1 MLDAAGQG
9 PLSPKMGNAAVT
21 DRVAGRRKAPCCDG
35 HHIATAEIPLSVGP
49 KVARES
55 PSRLERVTASGP
67 CSRYSR
73 GLLSSSWFQ
82 LWLVWGL
89 GRNGRRSPTLRIVG
103 ASTADPS
110 LADITHN
117 GAQPYARAADLE
129 IKPAPVVDRG
139 ARDGAPEQAQP
150 EEAKINPQPAHASAA
165 PPAPQVKLAS
175 TAERPF
181 GEKVPGETRQAA
193 EQQPPK
199 QDDRSAREPGQEREV
214 HRAQNEANRT
224 QGNVA
229 KREKSDRAVQNR
241 NSRHPPRCS
250 AQMIFAERKP

>member
-1 MLDAAGQG
+1 MFTIFKRLAFVVLVSAVVGLGAWAQWTAFTDAA
-9 PLSPKMGNAAVT
+9 L
-21 DRVAGRRKAPCCDG
+21 
-35 HHIATAEIPLSVGP
+35 
-49 KVARES
+49 
-55 PSRLERVTASGP
+55 
-67 CSRYSR
+67 
-73 GLLSSSWFQ
+73 
-82 LWLVWGL
+82 
-89 GRNGRRSPTLRIVG
+89 VG

-150 EEAKINPQPAHASAA
+150 EGAKINPQPAHASAA

-181 GEKVPGETRQAA
+181 GEKVPGETRQTA

-199 QDDRSAREPGQEREV
+199 QDDPSAREQGREREV
-214 HRAQNEANRT
+214 HRAQNEANALK
-224 QGNVA
+224 GNVA
-229 KREKSDRAVQNR
+229 KREKSDRAVQNPVAR
-241 NSRHPPRCS
+241 VGTDDRRAQAVIAELRKSRSVEDLAARLEALGRS
-250 AQMIFAERKP
+250 YR